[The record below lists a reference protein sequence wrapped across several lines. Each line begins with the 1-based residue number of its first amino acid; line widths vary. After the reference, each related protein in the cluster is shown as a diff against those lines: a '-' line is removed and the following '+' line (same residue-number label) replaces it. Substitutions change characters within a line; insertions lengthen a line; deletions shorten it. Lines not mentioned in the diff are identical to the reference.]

1 MDLVRD
7 AVLGVEF
14 EIDPRFARLDAA
26 AEDGAGGN
34 GDAGAAAVAAGQV
47 DLPTAHFIA
56 ARPAEGW
63 IAALASGHAA
73 HGPATGA
80 LGYRSGRARALL
92 PDARAHLTQRG
103 PRSTATPPTR
113 RPLSS

>member
-34 GDAGAAAVAAGQV
+34 GDAGAAAVAAGQAE
-47 DLPTAHFIA
+47 LPTAHFIA
-56 ARPAEGW
+56 ARRSLLAMELMVQPPELW
-63 IAALASGHAA
+63 DTDRDALELSFR
-73 HGPATGA
+73 TLA
-80 LGYRSGRARALL
+80 LI
-92 PDARAHLTQRG
+92 
-103 PRSTATPPTR
+103 
-113 RPLSS
+113 